1 MPMDAFDSA
10 LTKVVV
16 RPLRKRTLQGKP
28 YVRIP
33 SVEAKL
39 HEILTLPP
47 NELVTRCASQDR
59 KDSAFIPTECLL
71 YLVRTWQPD
80 DPQFESIYKSLAG
93 RILRKLPKGQ
103 AREKMFEA
111 FVDLLAQDRTSYVE
125 RLDYF
130 EIRFDS
136 ALLSLRRDAQ
146 RQVCREPDHSS
157 IDDPGNGKLRREVE
171 ATVGTFDP
179 FDPAALERADY
190 RSHLDAAINTLPIE
204 QKQIVKLWLQGMPI
218 DSTDP
223 GTMSIAKKLGKA
235 EKTIR
240 LHRDQAFATLRS
252 ILEKGNML

>member
-1 MPMDAFDSA
+1 MDTFDSA
-10 LTKVVV
+10 ATKVVV
-16 RPLRKRTLQGKP
+16 RPLRKRTFQGKP
-28 YVRIP
+28 YLRLP
-33 SVEAKL
+33 SIEVKFR
-39 HEILTLPP
+39 EILTLPP
-47 NELVTRCASQDR
+47 TELANRCAVQDR

-71 YLVRTWQPD
+71 YLVRTWKPD
-80 DPQFESIYKSLAG
+80 DAQFEAIYKSLAQ

-103 AREKMFEA
+103 VREKVFEA
-111 FVDLLAQDRTSYVE
+111 FVDLLARDRTSYAE

-146 RQVCREPDHSS
+146 RQACREPNHSP
-157 IDDPGNGKLRREVE
+157 IDDPGNAELRHEME
-171 ATVGTFDP
+171 ETVGTFNP
-179 FDPAALERADY
+179 FDSAALDRSDY

-204 QKQIVKLWLQGMPI
+204 QKQIVKLWLEGMPI

-252 ILEKGNML
+252 ILEKRNML

>member
-1 MPMDAFDSA
+1 MPMDTFDSDPN
-10 LTKVVV
+10 KVVA

-39 HEILTLPP
+39 REILTLPSK
-47 NELVTRCASQDR
+47 ELVNRCASQDR
-59 KDSAFIPTECLL
+59 KDDAFIPTECLL
-71 YLVRTWQPD
+71 YLVRTWKPD
-80 DPQFESIYKSLAG
+80 DPHFEPIYKSLAE
-93 RILRKLPKGQ
+93 RIVRKLPKGQ
-103 AREKMFEA
+103 VRERLFEA
-111 FVDLLAQDRTSYVE
+111 FVDLLAHDRTSYVE

-146 RQVCREPDHSS
+146 RKTCREPNHSS
-157 IDDPGNGKLRREVE
+157 IDDPGHGELRREVE
-171 ATVGTFDP
+171 ETVGTFDP
-179 FDPAALERADY
+179 FDPAALDRADY
-190 RSHLDAAINTLPIE
+190 RSRLDAAINTLPIE
-204 QKQIVKLWLQGMPI
+204 QKQIVKLWMQGMPI
-218 DSTDP
+218 DSTDA

-252 ILEKGNML
+252 ILEKGKML